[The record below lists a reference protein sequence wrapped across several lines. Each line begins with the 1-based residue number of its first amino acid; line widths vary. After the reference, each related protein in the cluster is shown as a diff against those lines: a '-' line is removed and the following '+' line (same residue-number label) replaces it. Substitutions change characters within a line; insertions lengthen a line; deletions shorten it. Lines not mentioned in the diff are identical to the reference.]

1 MLAHM
6 HKGVHMH
13 GQMHCAGG
21 AGPAVHRTILCL
33 DVEGYGR
40 RTNGDQLAVRAGL
53 YRALRR
59 ALDESGVPAASCYC
73 EDRGDGAMIL
83 IRPDVPKELLAGLFP
98 ARLAALLERHNGG
111 APPDARIRV
120 RVAVHAGEIHHDD
133 HGVAGTA
140 INKAFRLLAAD
151 PLRDA
156 LSASPG
162 VLALITS
169 GWFFEEVV
177 RQNPACR
184 AAAFHSAQVAVKE
197 LRERAWVRPP
207 DSWPHADTARTL
219 RLLALHPGAEISV
232 PAAAALIDV
241 PDAEARLLLGD
252 AGLAERS
259 DGRYGVPDPDPGRD
273 PGPGLAPQERS
284 AAVRRVLGWYLGT
297 ADNARRLLCPDRV
310 TAPPLPD
317 GPGRALRF
325 ATGAEA
331 RRWCE
336 TERLNLVAAARAAA
350 DEGHHDI
357 AWRLPLTLWTFFFLR
372 GPWTD
377 RSEALRGGLASARLL
392 GDDRG
397 VAYVL
402 GGLGYASQNRWRFEE
417 SAELFTAA
425 CEVFTRVGD
434 VRGEAWALH
443 GLGYACRRLQRYRE
457 AVAHHRRSVLLA
469 AAVGDRRNT
478 GRALTA
484 LGYAYAGL
492 ADFGTSLEHFEQA
505 HGIVLEADGR
515 TLGWTLHGLGYAHH
529 GLRRLHTAIV
539 HYEKALDVFREFDDR
554 PGQGETL
561 YNLGRAHMQMSR
573 PDAARD
579 CWLRALAIF
588 EDLRTPWTAGVA
600 ARLRS
605 LDPRS

>member
-1 MLAHM
+1 M
-6 HKGVHMH
+6 HEL
-13 GQMHCAGG
+13 MHCAGG

-40 RTNGDQLAVRAGL
+40 RTNGGQLAVRAGL

-83 IRPDVPKELLAGLFP
+83 IRPDVPKELLAGPFP
-98 ARLAALLERHNGG
+98 ARLAALLERHNGA

-140 INKAFRLLAAD
+140 INTAFRLLAAA
-151 PLRDA
+151 PLKDA
-156 LSASPG
+156 LRASPG

-184 AAAFHSAQVAVKE
+184 AAAFRPALVAVKE
-197 LRERAWVRPP
+197 LRERAWMRPP
-207 DSWPHADTARTL
+207 DSWPHADTDRVL

-252 AGLAERS
+252 LGLAERAE
-259 DGRYGVPDPDPGRD
+259 GRYGVPVPDPDAAPGS
-273 PGPGLAPQERS
+273 GLAPHERS

-297 ADNARRLLCPDRV
+297 AGNARRLLSPDRV

-317 GPGRALRF
+317 EPDRALRF
-325 ATGAEA
+325 ASPAEA

-336 TERLNLVAAARAAA
+336 TERPNLVAAARAAA
-350 DEGHHDI
+350 AEGHHDI
-357 AWRLPLTLWTFFFLR
+357 AWRLPLTLFR

-377 RSEALRGGLASARLL
+377 WSEALRGGLASARLL

-425 CEVFTRVGD
+425 CEVFSRLGD

-443 GLGYACRRLQRYRE
+443 GLGYACRRLRRYRE
-457 AVAHHRRSVLLA
+457 AVVHHRRSVLLA
-469 AAVGDRRNT
+469 AAVGDRRDT

-492 ADFGTSLEHFEQA
+492 ADFGSSLDHFEQA
-505 HGIVLEADGR
+505 HGIALEADGR
-515 TLGWTLHGLGYAHH
+515 TLGWALHGLGYAHH

-539 HYEKALDVFREFDDR
+539 HYEKALDVFREFGDR
-554 PGQGETL
+554 PGQGEAL

-588 EDLRTPWTAGVA
+588 EDLRTPQTAGVV

>member
-1 MLAHM
+1 
-6 HKGVHMH
+6 MH
-13 GQMHCAGG
+13 GLMHCASG

-53 YRALRR
+53 YGALRR
-59 ALDESGVPAASCYC
+59 ALADSGVPASSCYC

-83 IRPDVPKELLAGLFP
+83 IRPDVPKERVAGPFP
-98 ARLAALLERHNGG
+98 ARLAALIERHNGG
-111 APPDARIRV
+111 APPGARIRV
-120 RVAVHAGEIHHDD
+120 RVAVHAGEVHHDD

-140 INKAFRLLAAD
+140 INKAFRLLSAP
-151 PLRDA
+151 PLKDA
-156 LSASPG
+156 LRTSPG

-177 RQNPACR
+177 RQNPACL
-184 AAAFHSAQVAVKE
+184 AAAFRPAHVAVKE
-197 LRERAWVRPP
+197 LRERAWMRLPET
-207 DSWPHADTARTL
+207 WPHADTDRDR

-232 PAAAALIDV
+232 PAAAALLDV
-241 PDAEARLLLGD
+241 PDAEARVLLDGLG
-252 AGLAERS
+252 LVEHAE
-259 DGRYGVPDPDPGRD
+259 GRYGVPVPDG
-273 PGPGLAPQERS
+273 GPGLAPGERS

-310 TAPPLPD
+310 TAALALP
-317 GPGRALRF
+317 GEPGRALSF
-325 ATGAEA
+325 ASADEA
-331 RRWCE
+331 RHWCE
-336 TERLNLVAAARAAA
+336 TERHNLVAAARAAA

-357 AWRLPLTLWTFFFLR
+357 AWRLPLALWTFFFLR
-372 GPWTD
+372 TAWTD
-377 RSEALRGGLASARLL
+377 WYEALRTGLASARVL

-397 VAYVL
+397 IAYAL
-402 GGLGYASQNRWRFEE
+402 GGLGYACQSRWRFEE

-425 CEVFTRVGD
+425 CKVFSRLGD

-457 AVAHHRRSVLLA
+457 AVAHHRRSMLLA
-469 AAVGDRRNT
+469 GLLGDRRNM
-478 GRALTA
+478 GRALTG

-492 ADFGTSLEHFEQA
+492 ADFGSSLDHFEQA
-505 HGIVLEADGR
+505 HDLALDADGR
-515 TLGWTLHGLGYAHH
+515 TLGWALHGLGYAHH

-539 HYEKALDVFREFDDR
+539 HYEKALEVFREFGDR

-579 CWLRALAIF
+579 CWMRALAIF
-588 EDLRTPWTAGVA
+588 EDLQTPQT
-600 ARLRS
+600 RS
-605 LDPRS
+605 EIMTG

>member
-1 MLAHM
+1 
-6 HKGVHMH
+6 
-13 GQMHCAGG
+13 MHCANG

-33 DVEGYGR
+33 DVEGFGR
-40 RTNGDQLAVRAGL
+40 RTNGDQLAIRAGL

-59 ALDESGVPAASCYC
+59 ALDDSGVPASSCYC

-83 IRPDVPKELLAGLFP
+83 IGPDVPKELVAGPFP
-98 ARLAALLERHNGG
+98 ARLATLIERHNRG
-111 APPDARIRV
+111 AQPGARIRV

-140 INKAFRLLAAD
+140 INKAFRLLSAP
-151 PLRDA
+151 PLKDA

-177 RQNPACR
+177 RQNPACG
-184 AAAFHSAQVAVKE
+184 AAAFRPARVAVKE
-197 LRERAWVRPP
+197 FRERAWMRPP
-207 DSWPHADTARTL
+207 DTWPHADTARHL
-219 RLLALHPGAEISV
+219 RLLALHPGAQISV
-232 PAAAALIDV
+232 PAAAALLDV
-241 PDAEARLLLGD
+241 PDAEARVLLDGLG
-252 AGLAERS
+252 LPERAE
-259 DGRYGVPDPDPGRD
+259 GRYDVPAPAGE
-273 PGPGLAPQERS
+273 PGLAPRERS

-310 TAPPLPD
+310 TASLTLPD
-317 GPGRALRF
+317 EPDRALPF
-325 ATGAEA
+325 ASTDEA
-331 RRWCE
+331 MRWCE
-336 TERLNLVAAARAAA
+336 TERLNLVAAARVAAE
-350 DEGHHDI
+350 EGHHDI
-357 AWRLPLTLWTFFFLR
+357 AWRLPLALWTFLLLR
-372 GPWTD
+372 SPWTD
-377 RSEALRGGLASARLL
+377 WYEALRTGLASARLL

-397 VAYVL
+397 VAYAL

-425 CEVFTRVGD
+425 CKVFSRLGD

-457 AVAHHRRSVLLA
+457 AVGHHRRSVLLA
-469 AAVGDRRNT
+469 AALGDRRNT

-492 ADFGTSLEHFEQA
+492 ADFGSSLDHFEQA
-505 HGIVLEADGR
+505 HGIALEADER
-515 TLGWTLHGLGYAHH
+515 TIGWTLHGLGYAHH
-529 GLRRLHTAIV
+529 GLRRLHTAIA
-539 HYEKALDVFREFDDR
+539 HYERALEVFREFGDR
-554 PGQGETL
+554 PGQGEAL

-579 CWLRALAIF
+579 CWMRALAIF
-588 EDLRTPWTAGVA
+588 EDLQHPRPTP
-600 ARLRS
+600 RLRS
-605 LDPRS
+605 LDPHA

>member
-1 MLAHM
+1 
-6 HKGVHMH
+6 
-13 GQMHCAGG
+13 MHCAGG

-83 IRPDVPKELLAGLFP
+83 IRPDVPKELLAGRFP

-140 INKAFRLLAAD
+140 INTAFRLLAAD
-151 PLRDA
+151 PLKDA
-156 LSASPG
+156 LRTSPG

-184 AAAFHSAQVAVKE
+184 AAAFRPAQVAVKE
-197 LRERAWVRPP
+197 LRERAWMRPP
-207 DSWPHADTARTL
+207 DSWPRQDT
-219 RLLALHPGAEISV
+219 
-232 PAAAALIDV
+232 
-241 PDAEARLLLGD
+241 
-252 AGLAERS
+252 
-259 DGRYGVPDPDPGRD
+259 
-273 PGPGLAPQERS
+273 
-284 AAVRRVLGWYLGT
+284 
-297 ADNARRLLCPDRV
+297 
-310 TAPPLPD
+310 
-317 GPGRALRF
+317 
-325 ATGAEA
+325 
-331 RRWCE
+331 
-336 TERLNLVAAARAAA
+336 ARAAA
-350 DEGHHDI
+350 DE
-357 AWRLPLTLWTFFFLR
+357 R
-372 GPWTD
+372 GI
-377 RSEALRGGLASARLL
+377 
-392 GDDRG
+392 
-397 VAYVL
+397 AYVL
-402 GGLGYASQNRWRFEE
+402 GGLGYASQNRWRYEE

-425 CEVFTRVGD
+425 CEVFSRLGD

-457 AVAHHRRSVLLA
+457 AVAHHRRSVLLTA
-469 AAVGDRRNT
+469 AAGDRRST

-492 ADFGTSLEHFEQA
+492 ADFGSSLDHFEQA
-505 HGIVLEADGR
+505 HGIALDTDGR
-515 TLGWTLHGLGYAHH
+515 TLGWALHGLGYAHH

-539 HYEKALDVFREFDDR
+539 HYERALDVFREFDDR
-554 PGQGETL
+554 PGQGEAL

-588 EDLRTPWTAGVA
+588 EDLRTPHTAGVL

>member
-1 MLAHM
+1 M
-6 HKGVHMH
+6 HEL
-13 GQMHCAGG
+13 MHCAGG

-83 IRPDVPKELLAGLFP
+83 IRPDVPKERVAGRFP

-140 INKAFRLLAAD
+140 INTAFRLLAAD

-156 LSASPG
+156 LRTSPG

-184 AAAFHSAQVAVKE
+184 AAAFRPAQVAVKE
-197 LRERAWVRPP
+197 LRERAWMRPP
-207 DSWPHADTARTL
+207 DTWPQEDTARAL

-232 PAAAALIDV
+232 PAAAALMDV

-252 AGLAERS
+252 LGVVERAE
-259 DGRYGVPDPDPGRD
+259 GRYGVPDPDPGS
-273 PGPGLAPQERS
+273 GLAPQERS
-284 AAVRRVLGWYLGT
+284 AAVRRLLGWYLGT
-297 ADNARRLLCPDRV
+297 ADNARRLLCPDRI

-317 GPGRALRF
+317 GPRRALRF
-325 ATGAEA
+325 ATADEA
-331 RRWCE
+331 RHWCE

-350 DEGHHDI
+350 AEGHHDI
-357 AWRLPLTLWTFFFLR
+357 AWRLPLALWAFFFLR
-372 GPWTD
+372 GPRTD
-377 RSEALRGGLASARLL
+377 WSEALRSGLASARLL
-392 GDDRG
+392 GDERG
-397 VAYVL
+397 IAYVL
-402 GGLGYASQNRWRFEE
+402 GGLGYASQNRWRFQE
-417 SAELFTAA
+417 SAELFTTA
-425 CEVFTRVGD
+425 CEVFSRLGD

-492 ADFGTSLEHFEQA
+492 SDFGSSLDHFEQA
-505 HGIVLEADGR
+505 HGIALEADGR

-539 HYEKALDVFREFDDR
+539 HYEKALDVFREFGDR
-554 PGQGETL
+554 SGQGETL

-588 EDLRTPWTAGVA
+588 EDLQTPHTAGVL

>member
-1 MLAHM
+1 M
-6 HKGVHMH
+6 HEL
-13 GQMHCAGG
+13 MHCAGG

-40 RTNGDQLAVRAGL
+40 RTNGGQLAVRAGL

-83 IRPDVPKELLAGLFP
+83 IRPDVPKELLAGPFP
-98 ARLAALLERHNGG
+98 ARLAALLERHNGA

-140 INKAFRLLAAD
+140 INTAFRLLAAA
-151 PLRDA
+151 PLKDA
-156 LSASPG
+156 LRASPG

-184 AAAFHSAQVAVKE
+184 AAAFRPALVAVKE
-197 LRERAWVRPP
+197 LRERAWMRPP
-207 DSWPHADTARTL
+207 DSWPHADTDRAL

-252 AGLAERS
+252 LGLAERAE
-259 DGRYGVPDPDPGRD
+259 GRYRVPVLDPDAAPGS
-273 PGPGLAPQERS
+273 GLAPHERS

-297 ADNARRLLCPDRV
+297 AGNARRLLSPDRV

-317 GPGRALRF
+317 EPDRALRF
-325 ATGAEA
+325 ASAAEA

-336 TERLNLVAAARAAA
+336 TERPNLVAAAQAAA
-350 DEGHHDI
+350 AEGHHDI
-357 AWRLPLTLWTFFFLR
+357 AWRLPLTLFR

-377 RSEALRGGLASARLL
+377 WSEALRGGLASARLL

-425 CEVFTRVGD
+425 CEVFSRLGD

-443 GLGYACRRLQRYRE
+443 GLGYACRRLRRYRE
-457 AVAHHRRSVLLA
+457 AVVHHRRSVLLA
-469 AAVGDRRNT
+469 AAVGDRRDT

-492 ADFGTSLEHFEQA
+492 ADFGSSLDHFEQA
-505 HGIVLEADGR
+505 HGIALEADGR
-515 TLGWTLHGLGYAHH
+515 TLGWALHGLGYAHH

-539 HYEKALDVFREFDDR
+539 HYEKALDVFREFGDR
-554 PGQGETL
+554 PGQGEAL

-588 EDLRTPWTAGVA
+588 EDLRTPQTAGVV